1 MWITRCNAATG
12 TVDVHV
18 DRLLGALRLQ
28 EEELRND
35 DAGHHVVDGAH
46 QADDPLLQK
55 TRVDVVSSFAAAYW
69 EAKKGI

>member
-1 MWITRCNAATG
+1 MVFWEHWSITWRNTSAG

-28 EEELRND
+28 EKELCDD

-46 QADDPLLQK
+46 QADDSLLQK
-55 TRVDVVSSFAAAYW
+55 TRVDVVSSFTTTY
-69 EAKKGI
+69 